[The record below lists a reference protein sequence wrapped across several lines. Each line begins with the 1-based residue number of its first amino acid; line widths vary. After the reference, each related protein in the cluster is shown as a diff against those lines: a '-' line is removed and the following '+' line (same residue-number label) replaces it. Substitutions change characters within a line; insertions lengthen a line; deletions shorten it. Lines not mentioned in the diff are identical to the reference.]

1 MAEDSSW
8 ERWRLKDLA
17 KISPG
22 AGGRAGRST
31 LAGEVQHLQT
41 WRRRQEVHRVQ
52 ELLLFCDQDLAFP
65 HKAIKLSSAH
75 RRVLSAS
82 TSCHP

>member
-1 MAEDSSW
+1 MGGGASTWGRGGGGSTAEDSSW

-31 LAGEVQHLQT
+31 PAGEVQHLQT

-52 ELLLFCDQDLAFP
+52 ELL
-65 HKAIKLSSAH
+65 
-75 RRVLSAS
+75 
-82 TSCHP
+82 